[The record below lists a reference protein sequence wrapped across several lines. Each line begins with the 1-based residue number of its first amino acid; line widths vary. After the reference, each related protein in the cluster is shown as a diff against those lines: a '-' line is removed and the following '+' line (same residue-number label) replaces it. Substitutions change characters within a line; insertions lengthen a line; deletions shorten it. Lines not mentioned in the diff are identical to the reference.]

1 MLWVRGAFLPTIR
14 VPAVPRF
21 CPPPLWRHVAMPS
34 PGRVASSPKKSGLM
48 SKFVQSYEE
57 FFKVCALPI
66 RQKSRAH
73 SCPGWSLFPTNYPE
87 RGGAPPA
94 SCLLACMCIAHTRFF
109 STCLDDLTPRL
120 PHESTLYHNLTRTHT
135 QNPNPASFDE
145 SFWNDLFL
153 LKVGLITHTHTS
165 SIPHAASVH
174 FHPSSCFSSP
184 TPPFSRQCFSDGSW
198 YMPGAAWSGSHQ

>member
-1 MLWVRGAFLPTIR
+1 
-14 VPAVPRF
+14 
-21 CPPPLWRHVAMPS
+21 MPS

-165 SIPHAASVH
+165 SIPMLPLCISTPALVSPPPHPLSRGSVSLMVAGTCQAPRGLGHINSSIPASPVAVP
-174 FHPSSCFSSP
+174 PSAF
-184 TPPFSRQCFSDGSW
+184 PPFHR
-198 YMPGAAWSGSHQ
+198 